1 MISFSCQVQNRGGD
15 CVPIDLDMTTS
26 VLEPEKT
33 SSGGLF
39 VPGKDRLV
47 FRPPERKSLLGMI
60 YMNTSSLSL
69 VIICLCFPSYY
80 VIHIFWL
87 YWVSKDAFSCPL
99 LFKFWISW
107 FGRVSCCI
115 VHDIND
121 WYFVWNLPRF
131 NPLVMHQNELGN
143 NIGLVMPSTRFV
155 LINSTWV

>member
-80 VIHIFWL
+80 VCINT
-87 YWVSKDAFSCPL
+87 YL
-99 LFKFWISW
+99 LTLLSFERCFQLP
-107 FGRVSCCI
+107 
-115 VHDIND
+115 
-121 WYFVWNLPRF
+121 FVIQILDFLIWA
-131 NPLVMHQNELGN
+131 G
-143 NIGLVMPSTRFV
+143 FV
-155 LINSTWV
+155 LHRA